1 MNIKVLALAGL
12 LSLGATGAF
21 ADSFSATLASPVAK
35 PVKFIAANA
44 LWTCEGST
52 CTTAVGTED
61 TLSAS
66 GCRDLTKTVG
76 AVTTYSG
83 AASLSA
89 SELARCNAGRAGV
102 AATTTVAA
110 AH

>member
-12 LSLGATGAF
+12 LSLGAGSAF
-21 ADSFSATLASPVAK
+21 ADSFSATLANPVAK
-35 PVKFIAANA
+35 PVKFIAASA

-61 TLSAS
+61 TMSAS
-66 GCRDLTKTVG
+66 GCRELSKNVG
-76 AVTTYSG
+76 AVKAYGGS
-83 AASLSA
+83 ASLSA
-89 SELARCNAGRAGV
+89 AELTRCNVGRAGSD
-102 AATTTVAA
+102 ATTTVAT

>member
-12 LSLGATGAF
+12 LSLGATAAF
-21 ADSFSATLASPVAK
+21 ADSFSATLATPVSK
-35 PVKFIAANA
+35 PVKFIAADA

-52 CTTAVGTED
+52 CTTPVGTEE

-66 GCRDLTKTVG
+66 ACRELTKTVG

-83 AASLSA
+83 SASLSA

-102 AATTTVAA
+102 GATTTVAA